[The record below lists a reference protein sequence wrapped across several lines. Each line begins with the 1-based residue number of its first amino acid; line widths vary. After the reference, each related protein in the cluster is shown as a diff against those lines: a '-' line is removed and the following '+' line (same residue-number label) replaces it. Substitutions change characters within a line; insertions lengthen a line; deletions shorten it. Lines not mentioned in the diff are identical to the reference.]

1 MTGDIQ
7 ILRVELDG
15 QDGLIVAF
23 SDGTTAGY
31 VVEELLRLRPHR
43 EPVETQ
49 MKRNGI
55 SGRVVANPEVMP
67 ISGLLP
73 SRR

>member
-7 ILRVELDG
+7 ILSVELES
-15 QDGLIVAF
+15 QEGLIVAF

-31 VVEELLRLRPHR
+31 VVEELLELRPHR

-49 MKRNGI
+49 MKGNGS
-55 SGRVVANPEVMP
+55 SGSVVGN
-67 ISGLLP
+67 S
-73 SRR
+73 

>member
-1 MTGDIQ
+1 
-7 ILRVELDG
+7 
-15 QDGLIVAF
+15 VAF

-49 MKRNGI
+49 MKRNGS
-55 SGRVVANPEVMP
+55 SGSVVANPEVTTQGNNIVGKTAGFGGMLQEVAG
-67 ISGLLP
+67 STD
-73 SRR
+73 